1 LDSRSSRGKQQ
12 RAASSQS
19 ALGVC
24 EARLGHVAIFFSII
38 FKTNVHMEP
47 ARTAMDAHLERLLLD
62 EHRVDILI
70 QRVLA
75 LSAKSPGDSPL
86 SQVGDFPVGDAHRPP
101 RNRIVEEALSSAR
114 AVGPGLQR
122 VRSVSFAKAMSCAA
136 GHFGRGP
143 RPLARASS
151 SNVTLANVIDT
162 GHAFRCRRRKRCPQ
176 VRLQVRVG

>member
-1 LDSRSSRGKQQ
+1 
-12 RAASSQS
+12 
-19 ALGVC
+19 
-24 EARLGHVAIFFSII
+24 
-38 FKTNVHMEP
+38 
-47 ARTAMDAHLERLLLD
+47 MDAHLERLLLD

-75 LSAKSPGDSPL
+75 LSAKSPGDSPSGERSL

-122 VRSVSFAKAMSCAA
+122 VRSVSFAKAMWCAA